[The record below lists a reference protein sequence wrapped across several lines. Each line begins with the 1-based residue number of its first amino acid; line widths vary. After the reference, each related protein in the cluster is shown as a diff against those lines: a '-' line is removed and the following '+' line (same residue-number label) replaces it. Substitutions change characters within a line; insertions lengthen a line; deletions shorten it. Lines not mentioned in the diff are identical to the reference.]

1 MEFYWKQEK
10 LLTQVHLKENQL
22 LKYLNV
28 DSTHTNA
35 CFKAIPYGVTMRLA
49 TLTSATD
56 ENIDKPINE
65 IYPDHAAA
73 LSKAGQKPKYLTL
86 RELKQAANSKTT
98 NENEEPTVESI
109 RAQAKKDRERSRVTW
124 FCIGYSKIWGKPISA
139 RLKILTKKYKL
150 TWLRNSMSYHKFSN
164 LGEKFNSDLT
174 GKTMEGVFDRENR
187 DRECNC
193 NARTLLPNGKC
204 LYDGKCRV
212 ATIVYKLRCK
222 ETGICYYGKTQRHLK
237 TRTAEHFTDVW
248 KVIEYGR
255 AKYGDDWYGS
265 GGYPRADAFA
275 KHFANRCRDCYNS
288 NAVKA
293 RLKEIVE
300 PSIVWQ
306 GDRIRCMK
314 SARTYNCKICMIER
328 KEILKQMDL
337 NKSKVMN
344 DNSDIFSSCKCGTKF
359 HKFLRNVTTKTLMT
373 RLTQKEVPS
382 GRSSKT
388 KRKNK
393 RFSFNNLC
401 QPCTPRVA
409 PVSPEPASPPVT
421 PVFLYDRNIPGF
433 PYRSPTAQLTNLER
447 AQLEHFENQ
456 LPTLDV

>member
-22 LKYLNV
+22 LKYLNI

-204 LYDGKCRV
+204 LYDGRCRV
-212 ATIVYKLRCK
+212 AIFR
-222 ETGICYYGKTQRHLK
+222 
-237 TRTAEHFTDVW
+237 
-248 KVIEYGR
+248 
-255 AKYGDDWYGS
+255 
-265 GGYPRADAFA
+265 P
-275 KHFANRCRDCYNS
+275 NS
-288 NAVKA
+288 NSH
-293 RLKEIVE
+293 RPPE
-300 PSIVWQ
+300 S
-306 GDRIRCMK
+306 
-314 SARTYNCKICMIER
+314 
-328 KEILKQMDL
+328 
-337 NKSKVMN
+337 
-344 DNSDIFSSCKCGTKF
+344 DN
-359 HKFLRNVTTKTLMT
+359 
-373 RLTQKEVPS
+373 
-382 GRSSKT
+382 
-388 KRKNK
+388 
-393 RFSFNNLC
+393 
-401 QPCTPRVA
+401 
-409 PVSPEPASPPVT
+409 
-421 PVFLYDRNIPGF
+421 
-433 PYRSPTAQLTNLER
+433 
-447 AQLEHFENQ
+447 
-456 LPTLDV
+456 